1 MQITLTKEDPMTIK
15 TAVVSLGI
23 LGALVTGSGPAMAQV
38 QADTNELH
46 VYAGQ
51 LFGDHLTD
59 RSVSGEVIELD
70 DDFTYGIR
78 YGRNFTES
86 WGLEVSTG
94 YSPNSATGV
103 PGGDVGLNLG
113 ILDVDAVWHFT
124 PKARTVGYLV
134 AGVGY
139 AIASL
144 DDPIQGTVNG
154 QPASIDDGG
163 SFTLNAGI
171 GVKFFPAKA
180 FMIRAEARYRYIDSL
195 LEKFDDSLST
205 VETTAGVGW
214 KF

>member
-1 MQITLTKEDPMTIK
+1 MTMK
-15 TAVVSLGI
+15 AAVVGLGI
-23 LGALVTGSGPAMAQV
+23 LGALVMGSGPATAQV

-46 VYAGQ
+46 FYVGH
-51 LFGDHLTD
+51 LFGDQLTD
-59 RSVSGEVIELD
+59 RAVSGVVPELD

-78 YGRNFTES
+78 LGRNFTES
-86 WGLEVSTG
+86 WGLEISTAF
-94 YSPNSATGV
+94 SPSSATSV
-103 PGGDVGLNLG
+103 PAGDVGLDLG

-124 PKARTVGYLV
+124 PRARTVGYLL

-154 QPASIDDGG
+154 QPESIDDGG
-163 SFTLNAGI
+163 SFTLNAGV

-195 LEKFDDSLST
+195 LEGFNHSLNT
-205 VETTAGVGW
+205 VETTVGVGW